1 LSIHDFNAPVD
12 PVERIRI
19 PQWFSP
25 RSARHR
31 RDLASTLRTK
41 VAHRDVGRP
50 PRSADGG
57 IDDTEIVQL
66 RKRIRSHPCH
76 GCPDREDHARW
87 GERYL
92 RLERETAGL
101 RRRVDSRSQVI
112 ARTFD
117 RVCALLDQLGYLD
130 GDAVTEEGRRL
141 GRIYSE
147 LDLLTAECLRG
158 GVWSELAPAELAAC
172 VSALVYESRQ
182 ADDNRS
188 PRTPHGPAHEALTS
202 MLRLWEE
209 LDAIEGDHRL
219 SFLRE
224 PDLGFAWAAYRWA
237 KGDRLDAVLDDTGL
251 AAGDFVRW
259 VRQLLDLLGQLH
271 DAAPEDSRVR
281 QSAPAAMDALR
292 RGVVAYTSVT
302 YARSAT
308 GGAPGP
314 SRARRAR
321 PRRRTAYRPLLP

>member
-1 LSIHDFNAPVD
+1 
-12 PVERIRI
+12 
-19 PQWFSP
+19 
-25 RSARHR
+25 
-31 RDLASTLRTK
+31 
-41 VAHRDVGRP
+41 
-50 PRSADGG
+50 
-57 IDDTEIVQL
+57 
-66 RKRIRSHPCH
+66 
-76 GCPDREDHARW
+76 
-87 GERYL
+87 
-92 RLERETAGL
+92 
-101 RRRVDSRSQVI
+101 
-112 ARTFD
+112 
-117 RVCALLDQLGYLD
+117 
-130 GDAVTEEGRRL
+130 
-141 GRIYSE
+141 
-147 LDLLTAECLRG
+147 
-158 GVWSELAPAELAAC
+158 
-172 VSALVYESRQ
+172 VYESRQ

-188 PRTPHGPAHEALTS
+188 PRTPHGPAREALTS

-302 YARSAT
+302 
-308 GGAPGP
+308 
-314 SRARRAR
+314 
-321 PRRRTAYRPLLP
+321 